1 MSNIKHYTKRG
12 YSKRKEHNVIHIVG
26 LQHANDISAFIQ
38 RQPLER
44 LNRTMNEW
52 MIYWTTKEHPTGHA
66 GPKAEHMPKKN

>member
-44 LNRTMNEW
+44 LNRTMNE
-52 MIYWTTKEHPTGHA
+52 
-66 GPKAEHMPKKN
+66 